1 MKRIQKSIPPPCLTE
16 FIRQQQAIE
25 PTPVNLTYGNLPRKA
40 ELLAQLTAEQF
51 GLCGYTGAPVDDRRI
66 ANLNGPAVGVR
77 FCNHVEH
84 VKPQNVCKSEL
95 VATGGVPGRDLCEDL
110 AYDNV
115 IAALAVNGSEA
126 EHFGAVLNTNGPP
139 AVTPLEPCEGRF
151 RFREADGVVEGLD
164 GAAKNCVD
172 YLRLNHE
179 TLKGWRL
186 RALQTWLAPEV
197 VATAADLRGVMS
209 AVTEPVDGT
218 LPEFAYVVEAVVR
231 GYLDEANV

>member
-1 MKRIQKSIPPPCLTE
+1 MKQIKKNAPPTSLTSFIQL
-16 FIRQQQAIE
+16 QQSIE
-25 PTPVNLTYGNLPRKA
+25 PTPVNLTYDSFPSKA

-51 GLCGYTGAPVDDRRI
+51 GLCGYTGSPVDDLRI
-66 ANLNGPAVGVR
+66 ANLKGPAAGAR
-77 FCNHVEH
+77 YHNHVEH
-84 VKPQNVCKSEL
+84 VKPQNVCRREL
-95 VATGGVPGRDLCEDL
+95 VATGGVPGRDLCDDL

-115 IAALAVNGSEA
+115 IAALAVSGSQA

-139 AVTPLEPCEGRF
+139 AVTPLEPCESRF

-164 GAAKNCVD
+164 AGAKGCIG
-172 YLRLNHE
+172 YLRLNHD

-186 RALQTWLAPEV
+186 RALQTWLAAEA
-197 VATAADLRGVMS
+197 VATAADLRSVMS
-209 AVTEPVDGT
+209 AVTKPVDGT